1 MTALGIR
8 DLKVRRS
15 IRRDLR
21 HARRWNRTVAAVS
34 EAWRE
39 GMLARIGKTL
49 LADERSGSM
58 GVNATNPANS
68 RLWS

>member
-21 HARRWNRTVAAVS
+21 HARRWNRAIAAVS

-39 GMLARIGKTL
+39 GML
-49 LADERSGSM
+49 ERSGSM